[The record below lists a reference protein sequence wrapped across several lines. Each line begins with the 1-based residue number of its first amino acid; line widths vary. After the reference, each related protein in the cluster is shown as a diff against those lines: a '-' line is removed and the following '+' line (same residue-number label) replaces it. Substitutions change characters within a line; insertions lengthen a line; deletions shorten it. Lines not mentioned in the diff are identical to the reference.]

1 MVETFHPAK
10 RDKALTER
18 GRDFALASEVFAS
31 SLVTVL
37 DDRQE
42 YGEERL
48 VTVGLLI
55 GRMVVVC
62 WTPRGEDR
70 HVFSMRK
77 ANDREQKKY
86 ASLLR

>member
-1 MVETFHPAK
+1 MVVTFHPAK

-18 GRDFALASEVFAS
+18 GLDFTPASEVFAS
-31 SLVTVL
+31 PLVTFL

-62 WTPRGEDR
+62 WTPRGEVR
-70 HVFSMRK
+70 HVFSIRK
-77 ANDREQKKY
+77 ANDREQKKD
-86 ASLLR
+86 APLLR